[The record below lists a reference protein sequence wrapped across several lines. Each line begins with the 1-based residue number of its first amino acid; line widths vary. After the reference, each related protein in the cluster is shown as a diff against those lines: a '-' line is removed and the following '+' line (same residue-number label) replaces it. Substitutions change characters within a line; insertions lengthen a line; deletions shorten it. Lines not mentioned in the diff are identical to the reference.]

1 MPRLGARDAA
11 LADCAAS
18 ATEMVAACD
27 ALTALAASDAAFAF
41 GFARTT
47 ADLCAAARMDGEKFP
62 AVAECAALAAAA
74 TACEAACRKA
84 AG

>member
-1 MPRLGARDAA
+1 
-11 LADCAAS
+11 
-18 ATEMVAACD
+18 MVAACD
-27 ALTALAASDAAFAF
+27 ALTALAASDAAFAL

-47 ADLCAAARMDGEKFP
+47 ADLCAAARKDGEKFP
-62 AVAECAALAAAA
+62 TVGECATLAAHA